1 MGSSEVM
8 SRLTGVFQRVFGH
21 EALSLSRST
30 TAQDVD
36 GWDSLMHINLIV
48 AIEREFKIRFTT
60 REIARLQNV
69 GELTDLIASKEG
81 VTSATNLP
89 S

>member
-1 MGSSEVM
+1 MGDSEVL
-8 SRLTGVFQRVFGH
+8 SRLTGVFQGVFGD
-21 EALSLSRST
+21 ETLSLARGT
-30 TAQDVD
+30 TAPDVK
-36 GWDSLMHINLIV
+36 GWDSLMQINLIV

-69 GELTDLIASKEG
+69 GELIDLIARKEG
-81 VTSATNLP
+81 VS

>member
-1 MGSSEVM
+1 MGDNEVM
-8 SRLTGVFQRVFGH
+8 TRLTGVFRSVFGN
-21 EALSLSRST
+21 ERLNLSRAT

-48 AIEREFKIRFTT
+48 AIEREFRVRFTT
-60 REIARLQNV
+60 REITGLQNV
-69 GELTDLIASKEG
+69 GELMDVMARKTG
-81 VTSATNLP
+81 VS